1 MRLPP
6 APSGPCASHAPL
18 QPPRKFPSPY
28 SHPMHTLAKAS
39 PQPQHLPV
47 LGAPGQGGPITRHIH
62 LAARSRRG
70 REGGKGRS
78 VPSGAGG
85 LSKYSDRD
93 AKQLLQ
99 PARPRRPAAPTC
111 RVTSGARSR
120 PHPGAWRLSRDSR
133 RPGCVACA
141 SRAAWSARCPRAAV
155 VRGSLAPLLS

>member
-39 PQPQHLPV
+39 SQPQHLPV
-47 LGAPGQGGPITRHIH
+47 LGAPGQGGAITRHIH

-78 VPSGAGG
+78 VPSCAGG

-111 RVTSGARSR
+111 RGDWRGAIAA
-120 PHPGAWRLSRDSR
+120 PPGRLEALQGQS
-133 RPGCVACA
+133 
-141 SRAAWSARCPRAAV
+141 SARL
-155 VRGSLAPLLS
+155 RGLRISGRLVCALSPSCGSPG